1 MRHGLDGV
9 WRRPAT
15 VSGMRAK
22 TSLPLHAAAGCWAAF
37 CATGVLAYAV
47 GPAERL
53 DAVAL
58 RGLGTLRGPWADPVA
73 RLFAH
78 LADPVPLIVL
88 LAGVFA
94 AGRAVGRRRQAV
106 AAVALVVGA
115 NVATQALKVVLAH
128 PRVQPAPA
136 GYELGPEAFPSGHAT
151 AAMSLGLAAV
161 LVAPARWRAWVA
173 AGAAAYVIGVSTAVL
188 VLLWHF
194 PSDVLGGLLVA
205 AAFFFAAVAAVRS
218 ADGASR
224 DQVQAGRRIAASP
237 RLGEA
242 ALVSLAG
249 AAAAALI
256 RAQDLLA
263 FARLHTA
270 ASATA
275 LAIVLTCAG
284 LLASAALIADDPS

>member
-1 MRHGLDGV
+1 
-9 WRRPAT
+9 
-15 VSGMRAK
+15 MRA
-22 TSLPLHAAAGCWAAF
+22 TTRLPLYAAAGCWAAL
-37 CATGVLAYAV
+37 CATCVLAYWV

-58 RGLGTLRGPWADPVA
+58 RGLGTLQGPWADPVA
-73 RLFAH
+73 HLFAR

-94 AGRAVGRRRQAV
+94 LGRAVGRRRQAV

-115 NVATQALKVVLAH
+115 NVTTQALKVILAH
-128 PRVQPAPA
+128 PRAQPALA

-161 LVAPARWRAWVA
+161 LVAPAGWRAWVT
-173 AGAAAYVIGVSTAVL
+173 AGAAAYVIGVCTAVL

-205 AAFFFAAVAAVRS
+205 SAFFFAAVAGVRRAV
-218 ADGASR
+218 GASR
-224 DQVQAGRRIAASP
+224 DQAQARMRIAVSP

-249 AAAAALI
+249 AAAVALV

-263 FARLHTA
+263 FARLHTV

-284 LLASAALIADDPS
+284 LLASAALIADDPA